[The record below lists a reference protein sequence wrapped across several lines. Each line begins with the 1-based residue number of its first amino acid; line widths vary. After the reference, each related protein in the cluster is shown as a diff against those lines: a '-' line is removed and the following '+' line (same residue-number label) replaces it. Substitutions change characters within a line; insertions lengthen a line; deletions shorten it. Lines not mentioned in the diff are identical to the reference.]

1 MRITP
6 AAIKPL
12 AQAAGRHRQARAEAE
27 SGSAQPHQ
35 TFLTRYRGLE
45 AMINANR
52 DKILKELSM
61 LQGYD
66 AVRDWEVLGHLV
78 AALPPAMLKRI
89 YGLVEIR
96 ELSVLFG
103 KRPLPRLLANNQA
116 LKAEGVVEPVQYR
129 QERFAFSARHN
140 NYKSALALVLPVR
153 DSDVVRSEGEKT
165 GKFCGR
171 RRSIAAGK
179 RDFGLRDRVHRS
191 APSVVCG

>member
-1 MRITP
+1 MR
-6 AAIKPL
+6 
-12 AQAAGRHRQARAEAE
+12 G
-27 SGSAQPHQ
+27 
-35 TFLTRYRGLE
+35 YRGWE
-45 AMINANR
+45 AWINANR

-116 LKAEGVVEPVQYR
+116 LKAEGINWN
-129 QERFAFSARHN
+129 RFNTAKKDLRFQLGHN
-140 NYKSALALVLPVR
+140 NYKSALALVLYLYVIRMSCDPKVKKQENFVG
-153 DSDVVRSEGEKT
+153 DDEVLQPANAILDYVTE
-165 GKFCGR
+165 
-171 RRSIAAGK
+171 SIVQHH
-179 RDFGLRDRVHRS
+179 RLSVDDFMS
-191 APSVVCG
+191 APHRGP